1 MIPREEKDERVAG
14 MLVAL
19 LVASQS
25 QVFSLSRKELSM
37 VGFLHSDVHL
47 AFMRAAALRVAHLRL
62 AGLLVASVQ
71 SRTDA
76 SRTKGN
82 RS

>member
-1 MIPREEKDERVAG
+1 MIPRDEKDERVAG

-19 LVASQS
+19 LVAS

-47 AFMRAAALRVAHLRL
+47 AFMRAAALRVAPLRL
-62 AGLLVASVQ
+62 AGLLVASVLLV
-71 SRTDA
+71 S
-76 SRTKGN
+76 
-82 RS
+82 

>member
-1 MIPREEKDERVAG
+1 MIPRDEKDERVAG

-37 VGFLHSDVHL
+37 VGFLHSDVLL
-47 AFMRAAALRVAHLRL
+47 AFMRTAALCVAHLRL
-62 AGLLVASVQ
+62 AGLLVASVLLF
-71 SRTDA
+71 S
-76 SRTKGN
+76 
-82 RS
+82 